1 MPRIPTHA
9 PPATYPDMGEALDN
23 RYAGTA
29 DADSLRIRD
38 YGRILVRRGWLI
50 VAMIVAGLLAAS
62 YYNRTAL
69 TIYEAWATLQIEV
82 DPNVLGLDQ
91 PLVEQRDW
99 MREYLPTQLAIL
111 ESRELASMAREQ
123 VTNPTRSNPIGAGV
137 ADGSN
142 AGPGDPLP
150 PDKIPS
156 VSEIVESRI
165 VADVRNT
172 RLVRIGF
179 RSADSVSSAAVANA
193 LARAYVKWN
202 FEFKTNTTGEAS
214 DWLARQVEEQ
224 RKVVAA
230 SEGALQRY
238 REQHGADALRTMPT
252 ISNAAVGE
260 RQNIVVQ
267 KLAEL
272 QAAVTNARGE
282 TIEKEAEYRQLA
294 SIQAS
299 RQAVDT
305 LPLIASNP
313 YLMALKGELTGLQ
326 QKLELTSE
334 KLGERHPELIR
345 LRGAVESADQ
355 KLQAEMAKVSVGIRN
370 EYETALARER
380 GLIAALERQKTEV
393 QELNAKAVEYTA
405 LEGEARANRELL
417 DKLVQRSRQIRLAR
431 DLPTANARLLDAA
444 EVPSLPIRP
453 RKQRNL
459 IIAFAGSAALGLGL
473 VFLLEIFNTRVSSPD
488 DVTRHLQ
495 LPVLGVA
502 PRVKS
507 TNGHGTLLLDDGAP
521 PQFAELLHSL
531 RTSLVLAP
539 ELAASRTLLVT
550 SARPGEGKTLAAA
563 NVAISLAGLNHR
575 VLLIDA
581 DLRKPRLHEVFRV
594 DQRPG
599 LTDVLKGQAT
609 HGAIHETKVP
619 RLWLIP
625 SGNPSRHAADLLGSQ
640 RFSQLIECF
649 RQQFD
654 WIVLDSPP
662 VLPVTD
668 ACLMTRVA
676 SGVLFVVESGKT
688 SRDIA
693 RAAVERLDAVGANLV
708 GALLNGAE
716 LGKRGES
723 YLPYYHRDYD
733 GYYSSVP
740 LERSSWIPHVPGPP
754 SNGDGAAAA
763 TSAVQTT
770 SAGNTAPDSSG
781 GATVLKSDAAASR
794 ESDASTGRRL
804 PP

>member
-1 MPRIPTHA
+1 MPRSPQTQG
-9 PPATYPDMGEALDN
+9 PPATYPDMGGALDN
-23 RYAGTA
+23 RYSGMAV
-29 DADSLRIRD
+29 ADSLQIRD
-38 YGRILVRRGWLI
+38 YARILIRRGWIIIAI
-50 VAMIVAGLLAAS
+50 VAGGLLAAV

-69 TIYEAWATLQIEV
+69 PIYEAWATLQIEV

-123 VTNPTRSNPIGAGV
+123 LTDPSSANPIGAG
-137 ADGSN
+137 GSDRSKVR
-142 AGPGDPLP
+142 PGAPLP
-150 PDKIPS
+150 DDKIPT
-156 VSEIVESRI
+156 VSEIIESRI
-165 VADVRNT
+165 VADVRTT

-179 RSADSVSSAAVANA
+179 LSADPVTSAEVANA

-214 DWLARQVEEQ
+214 DWLAQQVEEQ

-230 SEGALQRY
+230 SEQALQRY

-272 QAAVTNARGE
+272 QAAVTNARAE
-282 TIEKEAEYRQLA
+282 TIKKEAAYRQLT

-299 RQAVDT
+299 QQALDT
-305 LPLIASNP
+305 LPLIASSP
-313 YLMALKGELTGLQ
+313 YLLALKGELAALQ
-326 QKLELTSE
+326 QKLQQTSE

-345 LRGAVESADQ
+345 LKGAVESADQ
-355 KLQAEMAKVSVGIRN
+355 KLQAEIAKLSVGIRN
-370 EYETALARER
+370 EYETALAGER
-380 GLIAALERQKTEV
+380 GLIAALEGQKAEV
-393 QELNAKAVEYTA
+393 QQLNAKAVEYTA

-444 EVPSLPIRP
+444 EVPGLPIRP

-459 IIAFAGSAALGLGL
+459 MMGFAGSAALGLGL

-507 TNGHGTLLLDDGAP
+507 INGHGSLLLNDGAP
-521 PQFAELLHSL
+521 PQFAELLHSV

-539 ELAASRTLLVT
+539 ALAASRTLLVT
-550 SARPGEGKTLAAA
+550 SARPGEGKTLSAA

-599 LTDVLKGQAT
+599 LTDVLRGKAT
-609 HGAIHETKVP
+609 HDAIHETKVP

-733 GYYSSVP
+733 YYSYVP
-740 LERSSWIPHVPGPP
+740 HERSSWIPQVPVPP
-754 SNGDGAAAA
+754 SNGDGAPAA
-763 TSAVQTT
+763 TSVVQTT
-770 SAGNTAPDSSG
+770 SAGNAAPDSSG
-781 GATVLKSDAAASR
+781 GAMVLKSDAAAQSR
-794 ESDASTGRRL
+794 E
-804 PP
+804 